1 MLFAKSGDGVKV
13 VEQKYRFRLQCCVG
27 RSLTPL
33 SLSCHLSG
41 EACSGRWVLG
51 PGTMQNLLVTALIL
65 LSAGVTSSGAAV
77 LPSQKQVLDT
87 LHQVLNVYLFV
98 NQGFNENLWTPFIR

>member
-1 MLFAKSGDGVKV
+1 MKV

-41 EACSGRWVLG
+41 EACSGGWVLG
-51 PGTMQNLLVTALIL
+51 PGTMRNLLVEALIL

-87 LHQVLNVYLFV
+87 MHQVLRVFLF
-98 NQGFNENLWTPFIR
+98 FNRGSSEKYDQI